1 MNEILDYL
9 QTIEERE
16 LCFDNEAI
24 AEAYQKDSDS
34 QSLSIKI
41 LSVFGGILASLA
53 IIGFIYIARLFD
65 SEIGLLVFGTICIAS
80 AILIS
85 KKYDKII
92 VDTLCVSFFIIGFIL
107 IGFGFAW
114 LKIHNNTICVIF
126 IILALSSLS
135 IVRNYILSLVSVLII
150 NGSILTLIVQ
160 NRDYDLIHIYVSAMA
175 LIITYLFL
183 KEAKIITE
191 NKFFSQLYNP
201 VRAGLTISFF
211 AGLSFLGIKNGVFP
225 MSPDYIWFSSIVII
239 SAIIYLTSILFSV
252 LNITKMQHKIVI
264 YIFTVLALLPTALS
278 PAISGAILIVLLSF
292 FVNYKTGLVLGI
304 TAFVYF
310 ISQYYYDLNFTLLTK
325 SILLFSSGVIFIA
338 LYLFTHKKLTTDEK
352 I

>member
-1 MNEILDYL
+1 
-9 QTIEERE
+9 
-16 LCFDNEAI
+16 
-24 AEAYQKDSDS
+24 
-34 QSLSIKI
+34 
-41 LSVFGGILASLA
+41 
-53 IIGFIYIARLFD
+53 
-65 SEIGLLVFGTICIAS
+65 
-80 AILIS
+80 
-85 KKYDKII
+85 
-92 VDTLCVSFFIIGFIL
+92 
-107 IGFGFAW
+107 
-114 LKIHNNTICVIF
+114 
-126 IILALSSLS
+126 LSSLS

-239 SAIIYLTSILFSV
+239 SAIIYLTSLLFNV

-278 PAISGAILIVLLSF
+278 PAISGAILIILLSF

-325 SILLFSSGVIFIA
+325 SILLFSSGIIFIA